1 MSKKVRVAIA
11 GLGNCASALVQG
23 LEYYKNADED
33 DYIPGIMHV
42 KFGDYHL
49 SDVEVATV
57 FEVNTKKI
65 GKDISEAIWQEPNV
79 CRKFSK
85 CSS

>member
-33 DYIPGIMHV
+33 DFIPGIMHV

-49 SDVEVATV
+49 SDVGGLWPWHGPGSGWAVVVA
-57 FEVNTKKI
+57 
-65 GKDISEAIWQEPNV
+65 GDD
-79 CRKFSK
+79 
-85 CSS
+85 